1 MRFKQ
6 IFPVS
11 LVAIGV
17 AMASNFAPAQAESRT
32 APTLK
37 ISCVSSKASDVSCSW
52 TGIPPG
58 FFTRWTLL
66 RSDGRA
72 FFAPPSQMSYTDAL
86 VKPGATYSYLVWAYN
101 EGVGVARSDSATVLV
116 FAPDAVPTTL
126 APLEPPKVVVKPTG
140 DAPTTTTI
148 EAVKQEISI
157 FVSSDTSKPPI
168 TTVTTQPPV
177 TETAKT
183 EPTTPRKTEPTRPP
197 VTIPA
202 PKLPGAPEATQ
213 APTSVPATTPTT
225 TPTTPAT
232 TPKAEITS
240 DTKPA
245 DSPDATHPPITTP
258 DSKPINKP
266 EATRPPV
273 TTVAPKKTS
282 KDAKSKG
289 LTLKGKSQGVQ
300 AK

>member
-58 FFTRWTLL
+58 FFTRWALL

-72 FFAPPSQMSYTDAL
+72 FFTSPSQMSYTDAL

-116 FAPDAVPTTL
+116 FGPDAVPTTL

-157 FVSSDTSKPPI
+157 SLSTDTSKPPI
-168 TTVTTQPPV
+168 TTATTQPRV
-177 TETAKT
+177 TEPAKT
-183 EPTTPRKTEPTRPP
+183 EPTTPGKTEPTRPL

-202 PKLPGAPEATQ
+202 PRLPEAPEATH
-213 APTSVPATTPTT
+213 APR
-225 TPTTPAT
+225 TTPAT
-232 TPKAEITS
+232 TPKAKITS

-245 DSPDATHPPITTP
+245 DSPDATRPPITTP
-258 DSKPINKP
+258 DTKPINKP